1 VQVRALLPDQQSL
14 RLEEIEHDKENQRV
28 IIRVQS
34 VSKTC
39 ACPKC
44 KGLSGRVHS
53 RYQRKL
59 TDLPWQG
66 LFVHMAWITRRFFCD
81 VEECSQKIF
90 TERLAAV
97 AAPYSRRTERLSLA
111 IRCIAFA
118 CSGEPGARLA
128 ERLGMQI
135 SADSLLREIRKSF
148 KVQDSTPRALGVDDW
163 AFCKGQTYGTL
174 LCDLESGRAVEL
186 LSDRDAD
193 SFAVWLENHKGVEI
207 ISRDRGDI
215 YRKGA
220 TNGAPDALQVA
231 DRFHLMK
238 NLRDAFARFLDGQS
252 QQIRSAVKQFDQAV
266 STDAKPELE
275 PDKPPIET
283 KAQKQTAARRDRRLA
298 IYNQVVE
305 LHRQGK
311 SARSIAKQMGI
322 HRSTVRLYLRAD
334 SFPERAARN
343 YSRQTDPFKDH
354 LRERWKSG
362 CCNATALWKEIA
374 EQGFKGSYHSVR
386 RLVGRWK
393 KPAGTSRRE
402 TSDRKVSLSPNQTS
416 WLLFKHEYKLA
427 AEEVELK
434 GAVLD
439 RCSEIRSAWQLVR
452 RFVVMLRKRKG
463 RRLEHWY
470 AMATQQ
476 DVPAS
481 IRQFAEG
488 LKNDWAAVTAAL
500 TFHWNN
506 GSAEGHISRLKM
518 IKRQMYGRAN
528 FDLLRARFLFAS

>member
-14 RLEEIEHDKENQRV
+14 RLEEIEHNKENQRV

-44 KGLSGRVHS
+44 KSLSGRVHS

-322 HRSTVRLYLRAD
+322 HRSTVRLYLGPIAFR
-334 SFPERAARN
+334 SERLE
-343 YSRQTDPFKDH
+343 T
-354 LRERWKSG
+354 
-362 CCNATALWKEIA
+362 I
-374 EQGFKGSYHSVR
+374 QG
-386 RLVGRWK
+386 RL
-393 KPAGTSRRE
+393 
-402 TSDRKVSLSPNQTS
+402 
-416 WLLFKHEYKLA
+416 
-427 AEEVELK
+427 
-434 GAVLD
+434 
-439 RCSEIRSAWQLVR
+439 IRSRITCGNAGSRV
-452 RFVVMLRKRKG
+452 VVMLQHYGKKSRSKASRGPTTAYVVLWVGGRSLQAHRAAKRPIARLVY
-463 RRLEHWY
+463 RR
-470 AMATQQ
+470 
-476 DVPAS
+476 
-481 IRQFAEG
+481 
-488 LKNDWAAVTAAL
+488 
-500 TFHWNN
+500 
-506 GSAEGHISRLKM
+506 
-518 IKRQMYGRAN
+518 IKRHGCCSNMN
-528 FDLLRARFLFAS
+528 TSSPLKKLN